1 LNAVRLP
8 ASGFGPGELSL
19 LYIASSLAEAH
30 RLEELLDAG
39 GLDYLVE
46 PGRYVGGV
54 LFRSERVG
62 AFFYV
67 PAAAHAL
74 AEDLLRR
81 NGIEP
86 SASLPG

>member
-1 LNAVRLP
+1 MNAVRLP
-8 ASGFGPGELSL
+8 ASDFGPGELAL
-19 LYIASSLAEAH
+19 LYIAPSLAEAH

-67 PAAAHAL
+67 PPAAHAL
-74 AEDLLRR
+74 AGDLLRR
-81 NGIEP
+81 HGIEP
-86 SASLPG
+86 SNAPPG